1 MYRDMPMAE
10 RLNRIGELLAKGVYL
25 HMKKEKE
32 AKLAKEQKM
41 DDVNRL
47 SDLSSEISEKNK

>member
-32 AKLAKEQKM
+32 AKLAKEQKK
-41 DDVNRL
+41 DDVNLL
-47 SDLSSEISEKNK
+47 SDLPFEVSKKNK

>member
-1 MYRDMPMAE
+1 MYKDMPMAE

-32 AKLAKEQKM
+32 AKVVKERDKE
-41 DDVNRL
+41 DANRL
-47 SDLSSEISEKNK
+47 PELSDKSQ

>member
-1 MYRDMPMAE
+1 MYKDMPMAE

-32 AKLAKEQKM
+32 AKLAKEQKK

-47 SDLSSEISEKNK
+47 TDISSEVGEKK